1 MTPEE
6 FDELM
11 HEAVRKGQKVHV
23 VDVDGIEYEGFA
35 SCYIRADD
43 EEDGFATFCIN
54 DPKIS
59 ICLGSN
65 EIKSFEVVA

>member
-6 FDELM
+6 FDKM
-11 HEAVRKGQKVHV
+11 MYEAVRKGQTVHV
-23 VDVDGIEYEGFA
+23 VDIDDIEYEGLA
-35 SCYIRADD
+35 ESYCQADD
-43 EEDGFATFCIN
+43 EDDGFATFCID
-54 DPKIS
+54 DPKVN